1 MTEIKRCSK
10 CGEMPTFAEYEQ
22 SIDGNHDTAAKVECR
37 CGNVHRM
44 TWDEFYQAQD
54 SVPPEKRGSVYMS
67 REEIEAINDAVIEA
81 WNREQGEGYTPG
93 PKPRDGRGEL
103 HAAEDRE
110 LRRGVAKWVEYVIRN
125 AASYEYEM
133 GANML
138 GVDKDELISVSMD
151 IIERGTGNAD
161 E

>member
-10 CGEMPTFAEYEQ
+10 CGAMPTFTEYEQ
-22 SIDGNHDTAAKVECR
+22 SIDGNHDTAAKVECQ

-44 TWDEFYQAQD
+44 TWDEFYQAQG
-54 SVPPEKRGSVYMS
+54 SVPSEERGSAYLS
-67 REEIEAINDAVIEA
+67 SEEIKAINDVVIEA
-81 WNREQGEGYTPG
+81 WNREQGEGYTP
-93 PKPRDGRGEL
+93 EL
-103 HAAEDRE
+103 HAAGDRE

-125 AASYEYEM
+125 AAFYEYEM
-133 GANML
+133 GGNML
-138 GVDKDELISVSMD
+138 GITKDELISVAMG